1 MSIFKKKSMSQRVF
15 CSAKKTAKKA
25 GKQAKEQPLQV
36 PVAIAAT
43 IYVAKETV
51 HGAKVVSE
59 LALVPVK
66 YVGGTF
72 GKAFKLAK
80 IKSKKWK
87 EYLENM
93 ISSTEEEKSA

>member
-1 MSIFKKKSMSQRVF
+1 MNIFKKKTVSQRVF
-15 CSAKKTAKKA
+15 CAAKKTAKRAK
-25 GKQAKEQPLQV
+25 KQAEEQPLQV

-51 HGAKVVSE
+51 HGAKVVSK

-80 IKSKKWK
+80 IKSKKWA
-87 EYLENM
+87 EYVEEAF
-93 ISSTEEEKSA
+93 SSPEEPA